1 MSAVVSKKSIL
12 CAPVAQLDRASDY
25 GSEGWGFEFL
35 QAHGRKSPGDY
46 CWASRPRLSKVG
58 VLAFAGTTACGFGES
73 VDASIGYRGE
83 KAISRRAS
91 GYRGEHPD
99 IAASLGGISCS
110 ARVSC
115 K

>member
-83 KAISRRAS
+83 KAISRREGDIAASIRISRRAS
-91 GYRGEHPD
+91 GYRGEPRWY
-99 IAASLGGISCS
+99 IM
-110 ARVSC
+110 
-115 K
+115 